1 MKDYIKIT
9 LYKYGGVIMS
19 EKVLI
24 VEDEVKKS
32 EIEFT
37 LQFAKRYQ
45 DLALRIGLMENTFGV
60 GADYFFDRDRGRV
73 KFYVWDFGADEANAD
88 DAHARVGIDYNVFKY
103 IFVNI
108 TNKSI
113 MKQVEAIIRKSKFDD
128 VKNALH
134 QIEVNFFSYW
144 DVTGV
149 GNEKQGHVYRGIS
162 YSTSDIQRRYL
173 SIVIS
178 DEFLERTVEAI
189 LESAY
194 TGNVGDG
201 KIFVSEIVEAYRI
214 RTKENG
220 HSGIN

>member
-1 MKDYIKIT
+1 
-9 LYKYGGVIMS
+9 
-19 EKVLI
+19 
-24 VEDEVKKS
+24 
-32 EIEFT
+32 
-37 LQFAKRYQ
+37 
-45 DLALRIGLMENTFGV
+45 
-60 GADYFFDRDRGRV
+60 
-73 KFYVWDFGADEANAD
+73 
-88 DAHARVGIDYNVFKY
+88 
-103 IFVNI
+103 
-108 TNKSI
+108 
-113 MKQVEAIIRKSKFDD
+113 MKQIEAIIRKSKFDD

-173 SIVIS
+173 SIVVS
-178 DEFLERTVEAI
+178 DEFLERTVENI
-189 LESAY
+189 LETAY

-201 KIFVSEIVEAYRI
+201 KIFVSEVIEAYRI